1 MDQTFLFVLCVCVGF
16 ISGYGVRAMIS
27 EYRRREVRKARE
39 MHANGADD
47 QRKCYDLAVLDSD
60 VFGGSRGDSPL
71 VRWDGFCRSSCRKI
85 L

>member
-1 MDQTFLFVLCVCVGF
+1 MDQTFLFVLCICVGF

-39 MHANGADD
+39 NT
-47 QRKCYDLAVLDSD
+47 RE
-60 VFGGSRGDSPL
+60 R
-71 VRWDGFCRSSCRKI
+71 RRRSENM